1 MIIIIS
7 FYCAF
12 EKITIIMKRNV
23 NDLSLNKFYKTFIIT
38 IKVIFIIIL
47 KSFKFE
53 LKNFKKIFIDKK
65 ENVIFINKEFSK
77 KRRNYIVIVWKI
89 RIIILNE
96 T

>member
-77 KRRNYIVIVWKI
+77 KRRNYIVIV
-89 RIIILNE
+89 
-96 T
+96 